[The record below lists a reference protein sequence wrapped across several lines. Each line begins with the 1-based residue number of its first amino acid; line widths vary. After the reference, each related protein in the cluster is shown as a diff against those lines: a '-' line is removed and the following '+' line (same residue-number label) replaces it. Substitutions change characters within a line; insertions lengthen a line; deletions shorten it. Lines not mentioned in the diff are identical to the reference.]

1 MQRHAA
7 LAGLSEEHHH
17 GLVWSRRL
25 SRFAAGESE
34 SPAADVIDEFLS
46 VWEREI
52 NPHFRREEEVVLPVF
67 ARTDHY
73 WVAGIQEMLRQHVEL
88 RRNIWL
94 LREDPHPDVIR
105 QTGELLREH
114 IRLEER
120 EVFPLIQLEAD
131 EPLLARIGE
140 LLHV

>member
-25 SRFAAGESE
+25 TKLAAGKLET
-34 SPAADVIDEFLS
+34 SPKEVMGEFLS

-52 NPHFRREEEVVLPVF
+52 NPHFRREEEILLPVF

-105 QTGELLREH
+105 QTGELLQEH

-120 EVFPLIQLEAD
+120 EVFPLIQQEAD
-131 EPLLARIGE
+131 ESLLARIDE